1 MQPPA
6 AHGVTIVIS
15 QSELLRFVAPTL
27 CIRSNPRSA
36 YSDKHVGGDTQVA
49 AILYESFPH
58 VNQQT
63 VQEYKWNPTLVI

>member
-1 MQPPA
+1 MM
-6 AHGVTIVIS
+6 VIPQWKLVS
-15 QSELLRFVAPTL
+15 FLVQML
-27 CIRSNPRSA
+27 CIRPSSRSV

-49 AILYESFPH
+49 VILYESFPH